1 MSRSIGFQIYQDGA
15 RVGDR
20 VFSRNMIKIGR
31 LASAHLRLTDPQVSR
46 IHAVID
52 ISTDGEQVSIVD
64 MGSATG
70 TKVNGQRVSR
80 VRLKHADEITLGV
93 SRLVVVLDAAEVEAM
108 QSGGG
113 AGGAN
118 AKRTQGDEPTLPP
131 DPNDAAMSA
140 ETEVV
145 DSAMVSLDGILAAR
159 AADDDDV
166 FAASE
171 NSRPSLVDDNEPI
184 TADEDGADK
193 TAENTMPDAPV
204 AAAAA
209 STPADK
215 APKQSPTRPAPS
227 AGVAPAPVASPAA
240 AVDYGGASFPRGP
253 KFAPLVEDPVTPEN
267 RHLEITMR
275 WGSSVLDV
283 KRLRGVP
290 EFTIGAL
297 AGADMFAPLSKFQL
311 VRQKESSAEWEI
323 RFHPSMSGTVRWKDK
338 SVPLRECG
346 ARPDGAD
353 GVTVLTITDDMR
365 VEISIEDIS
374 LEIRN
379 VSRSRVIPIPPF
391 FDMFFINA
399 TMVTLFTF
407 LSFLSVVVMWPT
419 GLDDDDDLL
428 LTNPG
433 QFQTL
438 ILKPPPKDNSFLE
451 KLKSKSAASRSP
463 KKGEG
468 KAGKKQKKKTPPAR
482 MATQAPKKEKPT
494 DEQVVSA
501 QLNKLFGA
509 DGKAGVAQVFGANM
523 AGGELQNLLGGLSG
537 AKTADAAGAAG
548 LSFRGAGPGGA
559 NSGTMSMGSGQI
571 GTRGRGSG
579 EGSYG
584 SSEGGIGA
592 KTERGPVFTQG
603 TPVIYGSLDKEIIR
617 RVVRENANQIR
628 YCYERELTRTPGL
641 YGKIT
646 MKWTISGEGRVTS
659 SSVAE
664 TQMKDANVENCLA
677 RRIRGWNFPKPKGG
691 GIVVVTYPF
700 VFKKSG

>member
-52 ISTDGEQVSIVD
+52 ISADGEQVSIVD

-93 SRLVVVLDAAEVEAM
+93 SRLVVVLDPAEVEAM

-113 AGGAN
+113 AGSAS

-166 FAASE
+166 FADSE
-171 NSRPSLVDDNEPI
+171 NSKPSLVDENEPI
-184 TADEDGADK
+184 RADEDGADK
-193 TAENTMPDAPV
+193 TAENTAPDAPT
-204 AAAAA
+204 AAAAESKAAEAA
-209 STPADK
+209 SKPA
-215 APKQSPTRPAPS
+215 QTRGAPS
-227 AGVAPAPVASPAA
+227 VGVAPAPVPSPAG
-240 AVDYGGASFPRGP
+240 VDYGGASFPRGP

-275 WGSSVLDV
+275 WGSTVLDV

-297 AGADMFAPLSKFQL
+297 AEADMFAPLSKFQL
-311 VRQKESSAEWEI
+311 VRQRESSAEWEI

-338 SVPLRECG
+338 NVPLRECG

-365 VEISIEDIS
+365 IEITIEDIS

-438 ILKPPPKDNSFLE
+438 ILKPPPKDNSFFE
-451 KLKSKSAASRSP
+451 KLKKKSAASCLP
-463 KKGEG
+463 KKSEG
-468 KAGKKQKKKTPPAR
+468 KAGKKEKKKTPPAR
-482 MATQAPKKEKPT
+482 MATKALKKEKPT
-494 DEQVVSA
+494 DEQVVS
-501 QLNKLFGA
+501 
-509 DGKAGVAQVFGANM
+509 V
-523 AGGELQNLLGGLSG
+523 
-537 AKTADAAGAAG
+537 
-548 LSFRGAGPGGA
+548 
-559 NSGTMSMGSGQI
+559 
-571 GTRGRGSG
+571 
-579 EGSYG
+579 
-584 SSEGGIGA
+584 
-592 KTERGPVFTQG
+592 
-603 TPVIYGSLDKEIIR
+603 
-617 RVVRENANQIR
+617 
-628 YCYERELTRTPGL
+628 
-641 YGKIT
+641 
-646 MKWTISGEGRVTS
+646 
-659 SSVAE
+659 
-664 TQMKDANVENCLA
+664 
-677 RRIRGWNFPKPKGG
+677 
-691 GIVVVTYPF
+691 
-700 VFKKSG
+700 